1 MSYQDI
7 VVFVTEIL
15 GTIAFAASGA
25 MVGVERKMDIFGVS
39 VLGVITA
46 VGGGMTRDIILG
58 LTPPSVFRNPVYA
71 LVATLTSC
79 AVFAV
84 LYWKRELLEGHFLAA
99 YNQVMLVLDTVGLGV
114 FTVMGVLT
122 GIRYGFGNNAFL
134 LVFLGTITG
143 VGGGLLRDVMAG
155 VPPYIFVKHIYACAS
170 ILGAL
175 VCVWVYPRLGELA
188 AMVVGG
194 GAVLL
199 IRYLAAHYHWNLPH
213 MQ

>member
-1 MSYQDI
+1 MSWQEMI
-7 VVFVTEIL
+7 VFVTEIL

-46 VGGGMTRDIILG
+46 VGGGMTRDVILG
-58 LTPPSVFRNPVYA
+58 LTPPGVFQNPVYA
-71 LVATLTSC
+71 LVATVTSC
-79 AVFAV
+79 TVFAV
-84 LYWKRELLEGHFLAA
+84 LYWKRELLNGHFPAA
-99 YNQVMLVLDTVGLGV
+99 YNQLMLVLDSVGLGV

-122 GIRYGFGNNAFL
+122 GIRYGFVNNTFL

-155 VPPYIFVKHIYACAS
+155 VPPYIFVRHIYACAS
-170 ILGAL
+170 IVGAL
-175 VCVWVYPRLGELA
+175 VCTFAYAQLGELA
-188 AMVVGG
+188 AMAAGG
-194 GAVLL
+194 GTVLL